1 MQVVSLVYN
10 QSAVSNFVATI
21 QQELH
26 KSRRHVSSGL
36 VVNQVCQQ
44 LGVLEYKELGL
55 GNPHQ
60 LPILRRLSELESRV
74 VTYITSY
81 ITTR

>member
-1 MQVVSLVYN
+1 MSLVYN

-26 KSRRHVSSGL
+26 RSRRHVSSGL
-36 VVNQVCQQ
+36 VINQVCQQ

-55 GNPHQ
+55 GNPRQ
-60 LPILRRLSELESRV
+60 LPILRRLSELESRL

-81 ITTR
+81 TTTR